1 MRIGEYVD
9 NTIQIS
15 IVTVMR
21 YDKLVE
27 LLGKHG
33 WFDLAS
39 LVQLSGERR
48 QSLHMQLHRWCKAG
62 LLLSLR
68 RGLYAFP
75 DRYSAS
81 PIHAAE
87 VANILYTPSYLSTHW
102 ALGYYGLIPEYV
114 VRYTGVTSR
123 TTKTFENAFGTFSYQ
138 HVKPSAFFGYR
149 PVEIDK
155 RKVLLAEPE
164 KALLDLWH
172 LGPGRWETNRMA
184 EMRFQ
189 GFELIDPGKLR
200 GYASR
205 FESPRLRAAAETF
218 LKVAEFEMEGVVQ
231 L

>member
-1 MRIGEYVD
+1 
-9 NTIQIS
+9 
-15 IVTVMR
+15 MR
-21 YDKLVE
+21 YDNLVE
-27 LLGKHG
+27 LLGKQG

-39 LVQLSGERR
+39 LLQLSGERR
-48 QSLHMQLHRWCKAG
+48 QSLHMQLYRWCKAG
-62 LLLSLR
+62 MLVPLR

-75 DRYSAS
+75 DRYSGS
-81 PIHAAE
+81 KIHAAE
-87 VANILYTPSYLSTHW
+87 VANILYTPSYLSLHW

-114 VRYTGVTSR
+114 VRYTSVTAR

-149 PVEIDK
+149 PAEIDQ

-172 LGPGRWETNRMA
+172 LGPGRWETDRMV

-205 FESPRLRAAAETF
+205 FQSPRLRAAADTF
-218 LKVAEFEMEGVVQ
+218 LKVAESETEGVVQ